1 LKRIAL
7 LMLAF
12 LLCSVQGMAEGE
24 PGTGEGTLSVKLERF
39 EASSGM
45 ASMTLR
51 LESRSAGS
59 LRVYLV
65 DPTFNGAPGAFSNG
79 WNADEITVEANDA
92 RKIDI
97 SILPGHGEDL
107 PETVSLR
114 FAADGA
120 VSSPMAI
127 RRADDGFAVTEP
139 VFDLPAGEPLMQAD
153 QPIPGEVHESERRIL
168 SDKLSADEKARLNY
182 GRAVICLRETGNGE
196 ARFVRFCALPA
207 VVNDD
212 GSVYADYSGYTV
224 TFSAAPDFPLSTVEA
239 VQDGLR
245 HFSVSRILLTGE
257 AVFYAD
263 LAFELRQTADGALA
277 FGGYSVNSEELGG
290 AYHSVPRALFSGLS
304 SANAVLT
311 LDTHEGIVDAR
322 AVDDRFLSLPLES
335 ALEVEVKPSAALG
348 EVYAFFEYH
357 LADNRIIVHSPF
369 PL

>member
-1 LKRIAL
+1 
-7 LMLAF
+7 MLAF

-182 GRAVICLRETGNGE
+182 GRAVICLRETG
-196 ARFVRFCALPA
+196 
-207 VVNDD
+207 
-212 GSVYADYSGYTV
+212 

-357 LADNRIIVHSPF
+357 LADNRIIVHPPF